1 MNSRSILDALPLFR
15 FPRPEALLP
24 PARDAQPDIRADL
37 ARRTLRASQQTEVE
51 TARELCAESDAA
63 LSALAAAFSLQP
75 EPATPRRWIHLARLA
90 VATFIFSTLAL
101 AVSSGVGHVS
111 SGAGLDDF
119 ITAVQ
124 AVAAMGL
131 GGSVLLVAG
140 LALAHGLRVPL
151 WRTHQHLGLMLL
163 PLDEH
168 HPWLYL
174 TPPLLHS
181 ELARKHK
188 ESVLRERGAL
198 RGLDLILMREYSRLD
213 ASLAELTAP
222 HKVVVA
228 VQR

>member
-1 MNSRSILDALPLFR
+1 MNSKSLLDALPLFR
-15 FPRPEALLP
+15 FPPSQALLP
-24 PARDAQPDIRADL
+24 PARDLQLDLRADL
-37 ARRTLRASQQTEVE
+37 ARRALRASHQTEVE
-51 TARELCAESDAA
+51 TARELCAEPDAA
-63 LSALAAAFSLQP
+63 LAALAATFSLQP
-75 EPATPRRWIHLARLA
+75 EPATPRRWVHLARLA
-90 VATFIFSTLAL
+90 VIVFTLSALGL
-101 AVSSGVGHVS
+101 AVSSGVRQATGVV
-111 SGAGLDDF
+111 DF
-119 ITAVQ
+119 EAFVTTVQ
-124 AVAAMGL
+124 VAAALGL
-131 GGSVLLVAG
+131 GGSILLVAG
-140 LALAHGLRVPL
+140 LAMAHGLRVPL

-174 TPPLLHS
+174 APPLLHS

-188 ESVLRERGAL
+188 ESVLRERGVL